1 MEEPQLTRHQ
11 RRRLRTRQQ
20 LKDATLSLLLEVG
33 YDAISIQNITDR
45 ADLGRGTFYI
55 YFKDKGDIVW
65 EIIKEGLDAADQ
77 EARQRVGDT
86 LPAKPE
92 FYGYLNM
99 FRHVDQNRDL
109 YRVMLGSQG
118 SAMLTV
124 RVEDYLAED
133 LEQEIQNYG
142 LYPDS
147 PIPKRI
153 ISQVITGA
161 IIRLITWWLETPND
175 YSPEEMAQMLYE
187 TLHHQKAP
195 IDSV

>member
-1 MEEPQLTRHQ
+1 MEKSQLTRHQ

-20 LKDATLSLLLEVG
+20 LKDATLELLLEVG
-33 YDAISIQNITDR
+33 YDSISIQNITDR

-55 YFKDKGDIVW
+55 YFKDKEDIVW
-65 EIIKEGLDAADQ
+65 EIIREGLDAADE

-86 LPAKPE
+86 LPEKPE

-99 FRHVDQNRDL
+99 FRHADQNRDL

-118 SAMLTV
+118 SAMLSA
-124 RVEDYLAED
+124 RVQNYLAED
-133 LEQEIQNYG
+133 LEQEILRYG

-147 PIPKRI
+147 PIPQRI
-153 ISQVITGA
+153 VSQVITGA
-161 IIRLITWWLETPND
+161 TIRLITWWLETPNN
-175 YSPEEMAQMLYE
+175 YSPEEMAKMLYE

-195 IDSV
+195 LDEQ